1 MTMYRRYGRKAHG
14 RKALGTGGRLALAV
28 FAALTL
34 AGLPQGPAVRA
45 VVAAG
50 TQTITDLGTLGGA
63 SSVAYGINA
72 SGSVVGRSATRAG
85 YPHAFLWQGGT
96 MTDLA
101 PLSVLT
107 STATAINATGQV
119 AGYAA
124 ITDSAEHAFTW
135 HAGLT
140 TDLGTLPAGHSS
152 YAAAIN
158 TAGQVAGYGDVPFRG
173 WTGYSLGYAWHPFLA
188 STGVITDIGL
198 LYGSEGAQATGI
210 NDADTVV
217 GTASMIGG
225 SGFVYHSAF
234 VSSGGTLANLGQPL
248 GGTDSY
254 AEALN
259 GAGHVVG
266 AANTTFRGDTYHAV
280 LWRDNVAIDL
290 GTLDGASSH
299 AYGIN
304 AFDQIVGTATT
315 ARGDSHA
322 FLYRDG
328 AMTDLN
334 SLLPTGSP
342 WTLTEARGIND
353 AGQIVGTGT
362 INGQEHAFLLTLAPL
377 ASSTAT
383 ATTTP
388 TGTPTATSPPP
399 TSIPGTATIA
409 ATTTPGTPP
418 ATATATVTAT
428 APVGSFDVH
437 PYENNAGISS
447 DSTPGAANFDGVG
460 YSYSAQ
466 ALQAAGFAQGQPVVV
481 DGVTYQWPA
490 ADAGGSDNVSAR
502 GQVVTLP
509 GAVAGGT
516 ALGILGAAAH
526 GPAAGTG
533 TITYADGST
542 QGFTLALSDWTLDG
556 GTAQPLAG
564 DAVAATLPYRNG
576 VGGPDAR
583 ASLLFSVLIPLQAD
597 KVVAGVTLPDQAAI
611 HVFAMTVS
619 SAVVPG
625 AFDLQ
630 GIDNNTG
637 VSDDSNPVVA
647 NIDDVGYSYSVPT
660 LRSAGIIQGQAVVYH
675 GMAFRWPAVAPGM
688 PDNVIARGQT
698 ITPTIPTR
706 GATLAFVGMAD
717 HGPSIGT
724 GAIVYDDGST
734 QGFRLGFSDW
744 TLNGGRTARPSYTN
758 GIVAT
763 LPYRNHSD
771 GAPEAVPTYL
781 YEAAVPLQ
789 ANKAVVAVTLPADV
803 AHGRLHIFAMAVT
816 ARPLEQLDQAQ
827 LYDGRGLTVAEKARA
842 AQTITVGIGGT
853 LTRVALPFCTT
864 IMGSG
869 ADLTARAT
877 REPPRSAT
885 ASITFA
891 HSFSDCAWYTVT
903 FAHPISVTAGEVV
916 RLAVTGRGDE
926 PPLWGANAEQ
936 SDPYPRGSGTWFDQT
951 IEDFAFQTYVQPLA
965 NA

>member
-1 MTMYRRYGRKAHG
+1 MTMYRRYGRKA
-14 RKALGTGGRLALAV
+14 LGTGARLALAA

-34 AGLPQGPAVRA
+34 AGLPHGPAVRA

-50 TQTITDLGTLGGA
+50 GQTITDLGTLGGA

-72 SGSVVGRSATRAG
+72 SGSVVGRSDTRAG

-119 AGYAA
+119 AGYAS

-140 TDLGTLPAGHSS
+140 TDLGTLPAGRGS

-158 TAGQVAGYGDVPFRG
+158 TAGQVAGYGDVPYSG
-173 WTGYSLGYAWHPFLA
+173 YTGYSVGYAWRPFLA
-188 STGVITDIGL
+188 STGVITDLGL
-198 LYGSEGAQATGI
+198 PYGSEGAQATGI
-210 NDADTVV
+210 NNADAVV
-217 GTASMIGG
+217 GTASNIGG
-225 SGFVYHSAF
+225 SGWLYHGAF
-234 VSSGGTLANLGQPL
+234 LSSGGTLAYLGL
-248 GGTDSY
+248 LSTGTDSY

-280 LWRDNVAIDL
+280 LWRDGAAVDL

-315 ARGDSHA
+315 ARGAFHA

-328 AMTDLN
+328 AMIDLN
-334 SLLPTGSP
+334 SVLPTGST

-383 ATTTP
+383 ATTAP

-428 APVGSFDVH
+428 ASIGSFDLQ
-437 PYENNAGISS
+437 PYDNNVGISS
-447 DSTPGAANFDGVG
+447 DSIPGAANFDGVG

-490 ADAGGSDNVSAR
+490 ADAGGGDNVSAR
-502 GQVVTLP
+502 GQAVTLP
-509 GAVAGGT
+509 AAVVGGT
-516 ALGILGAAAH
+516 ALGILGAADH

-597 KVVAGVTLPDQAAI
+597 KVVAVVTLPDQAAI
-611 HVFAMTVS
+611 HIFAMTVS

-625 AFDLQ
+625 AFDPQ
-630 GIDNNTG
+630 GVDNNSG
-637 VSDDSNPVVA
+637 VSDDSSPRAA
-647 NIDDVGYSYSVPT
+647 NIDDVGYSYSDQT
-660 LRSAGIIQGQAVVYH
+660 LRSAGIIQGQTVVYH

-724 GAIVYDDGST
+724 GTILYDDGST
-734 QGFRLGFSDW
+734 QGFQLGFSDW
-744 TLNGGRTARPSYTN
+744 TLNGGLTTQPSYTN

-763 LPYRNHSD
+763 LTYRNHSN
-771 GAPEAVPTYL
+771 GVPENVPTNL
-781 YEAAVPLQ
+781 YEAAIPLQ
-789 ANKAVVAVTLPADV
+789 VNKVVVAVTLPADV
-803 AHGRLHIFAMAVT
+803 AHGRLHIFAMTVT
-816 ARPLEQLDQAQ
+816 AQPLEQLDQAQ
-827 LYDGRGLTVAEKARA
+827 LYDGRGLTVAEKAQA
-842 AQTITVGIGGT
+842 AQTITVGISGT

-864 IMGSG
+864 ITGSG

-877 REPPRSAT
+877 QEPMRSAT

-891 HSFSDCAWYTVT
+891 HSFSDCAWYTFT
-903 FAHPISVTAGEVV
+903 FAHPISVAAGEVV
-916 RLAVTGRGDE
+916 RLAVTGRGGE
-926 PPLWGANAEQ
+926 SSLWGANAGRG
-936 SDPYPRGSGTWFDQT
+936 DPYPRGSGTWFGQP
-951 IEDFAFQTYVQPLA
+951 IEDFAFQTYVQPTS

>member
-1 MTMYRRYGRKAHG
+1 MYRRYGGKAHG
-14 RKALGTGGRLALAV
+14 RKALGTGARLALAV

-34 AGLPQGPAVRA
+34 AGLPHGPAVRA

-72 SGSVVGRSATRAG
+72 SGSVVGRSDTRAG

-101 PLSVLT
+101 PQSVLT

-119 AGYAA
+119 AGYAS

-140 TDLGTLPAGHSS
+140 TDLGTLPGGHNS

-158 TAGQVAGYGDVPFRG
+158 TAGRVAGYGDVPFG
-173 WTGYSLGYAWHPFLA
+173 GYTGYSLGYAWHPFLA

-210 NDADTVV
+210 NDADTVA
-217 GTASMIGG
+217 GTASNIGG
-225 SGFVYHSAF
+225 SGFVYHGAF
-234 VSSGGTLANLGQPL
+234 LSSGGTLAYLGL
-248 GGTDSY
+248 LSTGTDSY

-280 LWRDNVAIDL
+280 LWRDRVATDL

-304 AFDQIVGTATT
+304 DFDQIVGTATT
-315 ARGDSHA
+315 ARGAFHA

-328 AMTDLN
+328 SMSDLN
-334 SLLPTGSP
+334 SVLPTGSA

-362 INGQEHAFLLTLAPL
+362 INGQEHAFLLTLASL
-377 ASSTAT
+377 ASSTATVTASSTAT

-399 TSIPGTATIA
+399 TSIPGTPTIA
-409 ATTTPGTPP
+409 ATATPGTPTASATATTIP
-418 ATATATVTAT
+418 GTPAATATASATV
-428 APVGSFDVH
+428 PVGSFDVQ
-437 PYENNAGISS
+437 PYDNNVGIS
-447 DSTPGAANFDGVG
+447 
-460 YSYSAQ
+460 
-466 ALQAAGFAQGQPVVV
+466 
-481 DGVTYQWPA
+481 
-490 ADAGGSDNVSAR
+490 
-502 GQVVTLP
+502 
-509 GAVAGGT
+509 
-516 ALGILGAAAH
+516 
-526 GPAAGTG
+526 
-533 TITYADGST
+533 
-542 QGFTLALSDWTLDG
+542 
-556 GTAQPLAG
+556 G
-564 DAVAATLPYRNG
+564 DASP
-576 VGGPDAR
+576 R
-583 ASLLFSVLIPLQAD
+583 A
-597 KVVAGVTLPDQAAI
+597 
-611 HVFAMTVS
+611 
-619 SAVVPG
+619 
-625 AFDLQ
+625 
-630 GIDNNTG
+630 
-637 VSDDSNPVVA
+637 A
-647 NIDDVGYSYSVPT
+647 NIDDVGYSYSART
-660 LRSAGIIQGQAVVYH
+660 LWSAGILPGRALVYH
-675 GMAFRWPAVAPGM
+675 GIAFRWPAVVPGM
-688 PDNVIARGQT
+688 PDNVVARGQT
-698 ITPTIPTR
+698 ITATLPTR

-724 GAIVYDDGST
+724 GTILYDDGST

-744 TLNGGRTARPSYTN
+744 TLNGGRTARPSYPN

-771 GAPEAVPTYL
+771 GVPEVVPTYL

-827 LYDGRGLTVAEKARA
+827 LYDGRGLTVAEEARA

-869 ADLTARAT
+869 ADLTVRAT
-877 REPPRSAT
+877 WDPARSAT

-891 HSFSDCAWYTVT
+891 HSSPDCAWYTFT
-903 FAHPISVTAGEVV
+903 FAQPIFVAAGEVV
-916 RLAVTGRGDE
+916 RLAVTGRGGE
-926 PPLWGANAEQ
+926 SPLWGANPEQ
-936 SDPYPRGSGTWFDQT
+936 GDPYPRGSGTWFGQT
-951 IEDFAFQTYVQPLA
+951 IEDFAFQTYVHPPS

>member
-1 MTMYRRYGRKAHG
+1 MTMYRRYGGKAHG
-14 RKALGTGGRLALAV
+14 RKVLGTRARLALAV

-34 AGLPQGPAVRA
+34 AGLPQGPAGRA

-50 TQTITDLGTLGGA
+50 GQTITDLGTLGGA

-72 SGSVVGRSATRAG
+72 SGSVVGRSDTRAG

-290 GTLDGASSH
+290 GTLDLGTLDGASSH

-362 INGQEHAFLLTLAPL
+362 INGQEHAFLLTLASL
-377 ASSTAT
+377 AASTATATAASTATATAASTATATAASTAT

-388 TGTPTATSPPP
+388 TGTPTATSPLP
-399 TSIPGTATIA
+399 TSILGTPTIA
-409 ATTTPGTPP
+409 ATTTPGTPT
-418 ATATATVTAT
+418 ASTTATARAS
-428 APVGSFDVH
+428 VGSFDVQ
-437 PYENNAGISS
+437 PYDNNVGIS
-447 DSTPGAANFDGVG
+447 
-460 YSYSAQ
+460 
-466 ALQAAGFAQGQPVVV
+466 
-481 DGVTYQWPA
+481 
-490 ADAGGSDNVSAR
+490 
-502 GQVVTLP
+502 
-509 GAVAGGT
+509 
-516 ALGILGAAAH
+516 
-526 GPAAGTG
+526 
-533 TITYADGST
+533 
-542 QGFTLALSDWTLDG
+542 
-556 GTAQPLAG
+556 G
-564 DAVAATLPYRNG
+564 DASP
-576 VGGPDAR
+576 R
-583 ASLLFSVLIPLQAD
+583 A
-597 KVVAGVTLPDQAAI
+597 
-611 HVFAMTVS
+611 
-619 SAVVPG
+619 
-625 AFDLQ
+625 
-630 GIDNNTG
+630 
-637 VSDDSNPVVA
+637 A
-647 NIDDVGYSYSVPT
+647 NIDDVGYSYSAPT
-660 LRSAGIIQGQAVVYH
+660 LRSAGIIQGQTVVYH

-734 QGFRLGFSDW
+734 QSFQLGFSDW

-864 IMGSG
+864 ITGSG
-869 ADLTARAT
+869 ADLTAGAT
-877 REPPRSAT
+877 REPMRSAT

-903 FAHPISVTAGEVV
+903 FAHPISVAVGEVV
-916 RLAVTGRGDE
+916 RLAVTGRGGE
-926 PPLWGANAEQ
+926 SPLWGANAGRG
-936 SDPYPRGSGTWFDQT
+936 DPYPRGSGTWFGQT
-951 IEDFAFQTYVQPLA
+951 IEDFAFQTYVQPPS

>member
-14 RKALGTGGRLALAV
+14 RKALGTGARLALAV

-119 AGYAA
+119 AGYAS

-140 TDLGTLPAGHSS
+140 TDLGTLPGGHNS

-158 TAGQVAGYGDVPFRG
+158 TAGRVAGYGDVPFG
-173 WTGYSLGYAWHPFLA
+173 GYTGYSLGYAWHPFLA

-217 GTASMIGG
+217 GTASNIGG
-225 SGFVYHSAF
+225 SGFVYHGAF
-234 VSSGGTLANLGQPL
+234 LSSGGTLAYLGL
-248 GGTDSY
+248 LSTGTDSY

-280 LWRDNVAIDL
+280 LWRDRVAIDL
-290 GTLDGASSH
+290 GTLDGVSSH

-315 ARGDSHA
+315 ARGAFHA

-328 AMTDLN
+328 AMSDLN
-334 SLLPTGSP
+334 SVLPTGSA

-362 INGQEHAFLLTLAPL
+362 INGQEHAFLLTLPSS

-383 ATTTP
+383 APASSTATAATTP

-399 TSIPGTATIA
+399 TSIPGTPTIA
-409 ATTTPGTPP
+409 ATATPGTPTASATATTTPGTPA
-418 ATATATVTAT
+418 ATATASAT
-428 APVGSFDVH
+428 APVGSFDVQ
-437 PYENNAGISS
+437 PYDNNVGIS
-447 DSTPGAANFDGVG
+447 
-460 YSYSAQ
+460 
-466 ALQAAGFAQGQPVVV
+466 
-481 DGVTYQWPA
+481 
-490 ADAGGSDNVSAR
+490 
-502 GQVVTLP
+502 
-509 GAVAGGT
+509 
-516 ALGILGAAAH
+516 
-526 GPAAGTG
+526 
-533 TITYADGST
+533 
-542 QGFTLALSDWTLDG
+542 
-556 GTAQPLAG
+556 G
-564 DAVAATLPYRNG
+564 DASP
-576 VGGPDAR
+576 R
-583 ASLLFSVLIPLQAD
+583 A
-597 KVVAGVTLPDQAAI
+597 
-611 HVFAMTVS
+611 
-619 SAVVPG
+619 
-625 AFDLQ
+625 
-630 GIDNNTG
+630 
-637 VSDDSNPVVA
+637 A
-647 NIDDVGYSYSVPT
+647 NIDDVGYSYSART
-660 LRSAGIIQGQAVVYH
+660 LRDAGILPGRALVYH

-688 PDNVIARGQT
+688 PDNVVARGQT
-698 ITPTIPTR
+698 ITATLPTR

-724 GAIVYDDGST
+724 GTILYDDGST

-744 TLNGGRTARPSYTN
+744 TLNGGRTARPSYAN

-827 LYDGRGLTVAEKARA
+827 LRDGRGLTVAEKARA

-877 REPPRSAT
+877 REPARSAT

-903 FAHPISVTAGEVV
+903 FAQPISVAAGEVV
-916 RLAVTGRGDE
+916 RLAVTGRGE
-926 PPLWGANAEQ
+926 SPLWGADAEQ
-936 SDPYPRGSGTWFDQT
+936 SDPYPRGSGTWFGQT
-951 IEDFAFQTYVQPLA
+951 IEDFAFQTYVQPPS